1 MHYVLICGFMSQFTY
16 PTKSGPTSKAQDWNG
31 WESLFCLQ
39 IVTQFKISHHGHGI
53 RIHEI
58 TLPLMSIHGTN
69 NFSCFGHGSHMPL
82 FQGKNFFLLKKN
94 ANFVA
99 SSFTI
104 TWGIGKEATHSRMG
118 CNDYKLKEHICWVAT
133 PTFLEGSEG
142 CYNMTLQSFMVMWL
156 CWMNLWINLRKTLH
170 KVVDL

>member
-1 MHYVLICGFMSQFTY
+1 MFKHPEWQLYNGEFGYFSKYCEAISTKIEYPLHYVLICGFMSQFTY
-16 PTKSGPTSKAQDWNG
+16 RTKSGPTSKAQDWNG
-31 WESLFCLQ
+31 WKSLFCLQ

-58 TLPLMSIHGTN
+58 TLPLMSIHGIN

-82 FQGKNFFLLKKN
+82 FQGKNVFLLKKN

-99 SSFTI
+99 TSFTI

-118 CNDYKLKEHICWVAT
+118 CDDYKLKEHICWVAT
-133 PTFLEGSEG
+133 PTFLEVSEG
-142 CYNMTLQSFMVMWL
+142 C
-156 CWMNLWINLRKTLH
+156 
-170 KVVDL
+170 

>member
-1 MHYVLICGFMSQFTY
+1 MGENLSF
-16 PTKSGPTSKAQDWNG
+16 A
-31 WESLFCLQ
+31 LQ

-53 RIHEI
+53 QIHEI
-58 TLPLMSIHGTN
+58 TLPLMSIHGIN

-104 TWGIGKEATHSRMG
+104 T
-118 CNDYKLKEHICWVAT
+118 
-133 PTFLEGSEG
+133 
-142 CYNMTLQSFMVMWL
+142 
-156 CWMNLWINLRKTLH
+156 
-170 KVVDL
+170 

>member
-31 WESLFCLQ
+31 WKSLFCLQ

-58 TLPLMSIHGTN
+58 TLPLMSIHGIN

-82 FQGKNFFLLKKN
+82 FQGKNIFFVKEECQLCCKFLHN
-94 ANFVA
+94 NMRVD
-99 SSFTI
+99 
-104 TWGIGKEATHSRMG
+104 KEATHSRMG
-118 CNDYKLKEHICWVAT
+118 CDDYKLKEHICWAAT
-133 PTFLEGSEG
+133 PTFPEGSEG
-142 CYNMTLQSFMVMWL
+142 C
-156 CWMNLWINLRKTLH
+156 
-170 KVVDL
+170 